1 MDTFQIF
8 IQKLLKFGI
17 VGLSGICVDFFI
29 TWMLKEKLRLNKYV
43 ANSAGF
49 STAVASN
56 FFLNFTWTFK
66 GTITGIPAAFVL
78 FFSIALVGLL
88 LNSGF
93 IYAFHERKKINF
105 YISKAGAI
113 LFVFLWNFGANYFL
127 NFHSIIK

>member
-66 GTITGIPAAFVL
+66 GTITGIPAAFGL
-78 FFSIALVGLL
+78 FSAIALTGLL
-88 LNSGF
+88 LNNCF
-93 IYAFHERKKINF
+93 IYAFHERKKFNF

-113 LFVFLWNFGANYFL
+113 IFVFFWNFSANYFL
-127 NFHSIIK
+127 NFHGISK